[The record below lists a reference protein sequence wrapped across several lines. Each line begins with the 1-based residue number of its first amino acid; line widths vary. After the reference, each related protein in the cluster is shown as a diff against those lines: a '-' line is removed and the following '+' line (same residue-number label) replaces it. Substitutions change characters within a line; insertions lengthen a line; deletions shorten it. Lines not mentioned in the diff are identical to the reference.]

1 MPNLNGNNST
11 QRIGTVIVTFNNATM
26 LRSLLEDLLSQTRK
40 PDEII
45 VIDNASSDDTEAMIK
60 EYPHFRYIK
69 FEENLGSAGGYYEG
83 LKTACE
89 NNDFVWTLDDDMS
102 LNENALEVLERWW
115 YILEKNGQLGAVRS
129 WVGHV
134 PDLLD
139 PIKINSF
146 AWRGTFIKKEVI
158 QDVGLPLK
166 EYFLYAED
174 DEYGHRITK
183 KGYNMF
189 FIPESQITEMRIEDK
204 MIFNVWGKRR
214 RLYKDKF
221 RFYYAFRNQIDLYL
235 RYKEFYN
242 LIKTF
247 SYAIKVIFLI
257 IFLKHFKGI
266 GIIKAVLDGIWDGLS
281 SNLGKNQKYLPYL

>member
-1 MPNLNGNNST
+1 MPNINGNNNMR
-11 QRIGTVIVTFNNATM
+11 QIGTVIVTYNNATM
-26 LRSLLEDLLSQTRK
+26 LRSLLEDLIRQTRK

-45 VIDNASSDDTEAMIK
+45 VIDNASSDNTESLIR
-60 EYPHFRYIK
+60 EYPSINYVRL
-69 FEENLGSAGGYYEG
+69 EENLGSAGGYYEG

-115 YILEKNGQLGAVRS
+115 GILEKNDQLGAVRS

-158 QDVGLPLK
+158 LDVGLPLK

-189 FIPESQITEMRIEDK
+189 FIPESQITERRIEDK
-204 MIFNVWGKRR
+204 MIFNIWGKRR
-214 RLYKDKF
+214 LLYKDKF
-221 RFYYAFRNQIDLYL
+221 RFYYAFRNQIDLSL
-235 RYKEFYN
+235 KYKESYKLF
-242 LIKTF
+242 KTF
-247 SYAIKVIFLI
+247 CYAIKIVFLFI
-257 IFLKHFKGI
+257 LIKHIKSI
-266 GIIKAVLDGIWDGLS
+266 GIVKAVLDGVWDGLS
-281 SNLGKNQKYLPYL
+281 SNLGKNQKYLPM